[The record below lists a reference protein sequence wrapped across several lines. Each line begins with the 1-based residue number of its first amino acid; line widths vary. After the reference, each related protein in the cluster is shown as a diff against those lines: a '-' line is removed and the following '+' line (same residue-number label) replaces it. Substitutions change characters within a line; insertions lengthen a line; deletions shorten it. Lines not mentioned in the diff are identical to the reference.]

1 MILLNFEQNK
11 MLEKKFIGN
20 YNSYEEMRKLQSKL
34 RKK

>member
-11 MLEKKFIGN
+11 MLEKKFISN